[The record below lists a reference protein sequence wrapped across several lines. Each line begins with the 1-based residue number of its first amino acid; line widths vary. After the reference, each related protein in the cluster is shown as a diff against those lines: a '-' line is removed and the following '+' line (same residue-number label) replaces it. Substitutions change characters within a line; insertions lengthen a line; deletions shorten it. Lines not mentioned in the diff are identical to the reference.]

1 MKHSQEERGKK
12 SPKNNKKISQ
22 TTKHSASVLCQSSV
36 LCFPPDCVPRK
47 EEINQKQDIGSFSL
61 GLSFH
66 RERRDYA
73 EKKSKKKKSQ
83 NFFCN
88 KPGKKD
94 VWYRWENVKETDDT
108 ISEREEA
115 AILAMM

>member
-12 SPKNNKKISQ
+12 SPKNNEKIYQ

-47 EEINQKQDIGSFSL
+47 EEINQKQDIGSFFL
-61 GLSFH
+61 GQSFH
-66 RERRDYA
+66 GERRDYA
-73 EKKSKKKKSQ
+73 EGKKKSQ

-94 VWYRWENVKETDDT
+94 VLYTWENVKETDDT